1 MAKQK
6 EYFTT
11 GEFARL
17 FNINKQTLF
26 YYDKIGIFSPA
37 FTADNG
43 YRYYSFNQIETFQ
56 VLMMLRELQVP
67 VKDIQ
72 AHLARRSPQAL
83 IRLLDERRAEVEQ
96 KLKHLQSVRRY
107 IDEKIRI
114 TREGLSARPGEII
127 TEDRPEEYRITT
139 DYTGTDEEPDILAA
153 VTDHFRYCQ
162 SQGLTIINTIGAM
175 IPIDGISDK
184 GYHYSRFYTVVSPQE
199 AQEAGLSAM
208 PESAGRYVALYDDHG
223 YDNVLAMCH
232 RLLDYA
238 KENHLKLD
246 GSLYED
252 VILDDLSV
260 NGYHNY
266 RIKLSARICP

>member
-83 IRLLDERRAEVEQ
+83 IRLLDERRAARHER
-96 KLKHLQSVRRY
+96 LK
-107 IDEKIRI
+107 
-114 TREGLSARPGEII
+114 
-127 TEDRPEEYRITT
+127 
-139 DYTGTDEEPDILAA
+139 
-153 VTDHFRYCQ
+153 
-162 SQGLTIINTIGAM
+162 
-175 IPIDGISDK
+175 
-184 GYHYSRFYTVVSPQE
+184 
-199 AQEAGLSAM
+199 
-208 PESAGRYVALYDDHG
+208 
-223 YDNVLAMCH
+223 
-232 RLLDYA
+232 
-238 KENHLKLD
+238 
-246 GSLYED
+246 
-252 VILDDLSV
+252 
-260 NGYHNY
+260 
-266 RIKLSARICP
+266 